1 MKDNFIN
8 DIVQEIKEKGYS
20 RVENFISPD
29 VSQKIENFMHKF
41 NEENYNQE
49 NLLKR
54 ICFKREEGKN
64 RQGDA
69 YMVSLERNSLGSI
82 QLDEDDIDDGVVGDI
97 FKIYNSILEK
107 FVGKKMDD
115 NSRAMLNC
123 QQYFDKSFAV
133 ADHYDG
139 NLLDFEHG
147 QDGYGDK
154 SLIINKALLPRLV
167 AAVVLR
173 NENSNGTYVRPHDSI
188 ERVDIPNKSYD
199 LIVFDNI
206 KMRHGVPEL
215 EKPRM
220 MIGFRNFDYYPY
232 LFHKDVEDIRGW
244 EELSD
249 ELNPGYILEID
260 SKESE
265 LIQRDFLKVWNSG
278 LAETQLAKDAAF

>member
-20 RVENFISPD
+20 RVENFISPE
-29 VSQKIENFMHKF
+29 VSQKIEKFMHKF

-69 YMVSLERNSLGSI
+69 YMVSIEKNSLGSI

-123 QQYFDKSFAV
+123 QQYFA
-133 ADHYDG
+133 
-139 NLLDFEHG
+139 
-147 QDGYGDK
+147 
-154 SLIINKALLPRLV
+154 
-167 AAVVLR
+167 
-173 NENSNGTYVRPHDSI
+173 
-188 ERVDIPNKSYD
+188 
-199 LIVFDNI
+199 
-206 KMRHGVPEL
+206 
-215 EKPRM
+215 
-220 MIGFRNFDYYPY
+220 
-232 LFHKDVEDIRGW
+232 
-244 EELSD
+244 EEI
-249 ELNPGYILEID
+249 ILESSD
-260 SKESE
+260 VLEY
-265 LIQRDFLKVWNSG
+265 LMNSG
-278 LAETQLAKDAAF
+278 LNFDEQEIINFIK